1 MRRSL
6 CAILALTLP
15 LVACGGGASTRSTM
29 RAHLAPLARTPRL
42 HGAGAMALPEA
53 AGPPPPPPLASA
65 GHAIAAACRRFGRPP
80 WLGGDRVA
88 EEAGLEQELPKLR
101 DLRAAFATPRFPRG
115 GRRVTR
121 RERRELRR
129 AVAAY
134 VRLVEDA
141 IVLDRRLARDLGHEL
156 PTAMAAHAAT
166 ASRRLSIAASI
177 AAATAETC
185 LERLSPE

>member
-1 MRRSL
+1 
-6 CAILALTLP
+6 
-15 LVACGGGASTRSTM
+15 
-29 RAHLAPLARTPRL
+29 
-42 HGAGAMALPEA
+42 MALPEA

-141 IVLDRRLARDLGHEL
+141 IVLDRRLARDLGHARQPFTSAAAAEL
-156 PTAMAAHAAT
+156 DTAMAAHAAN